1 MQEKF
6 IQNVKKNTLFSPGD
20 RIVVGVSGGADSVCL
35 LQLLLEYKEPWQLT
49 LYVVHVNHGIRGEEA
64 RRDGAFVEQLA
75 KRCDLPFFLVE
86 KDIPSIARAKNLTE
100 EEAGRLVRYEE
111 LERIRREQKAQWIAV
126 GHHQDDQAETLLF
139 QLFRGA
145 GARGLS
151 AMSPKRDVIIRPLLP
166 MSRKEI
172 EAYLQQKGLSYCH
185 DSTNDD
191 VQYSRNRLRRDI
203 MPQIRRD
210 INEKAVV
217 HIADAAED
225 IRVWRAYIEQQ
236 GALAAERLL
245 TTNGREIEVDK
256 EPFLAEHEAM
266 QYEVLQQVFQML
278 PGGRKDIGRVHYR
291 QARQMFLAESG
302 KRVNLP
308 RGIIAE
314 CRNKYVCFYVEDEK
328 AATDFCV
335 ECEIP
340 SVNIV
345 EIEGE
350 KRRISFT
357 VKKRSDLPQEIPQK
371 DYTKWF
377 DYDKIKGSL
386 FLRMPRER
394 DFFILD
400 ENGHHKK
407 LNKYYR
413 DKKIVGRERTS
424 QLVLAEESKILWAIP
439 ERISADCKITDET
452 KKVLVV
458 RITDIDL

>member
-1 MQEKF
+1 
-6 IQNVKKNTLFSPGD
+6 
-20 RIVVGVSGGADSVCL
+20 
-35 LQLLLEYKEPWQLT
+35 
-49 LYVVHVNHGIRGEEA
+49 
-64 RRDGAFVEQLA
+64 
-75 KRCDLPFFLVE
+75 
-86 KDIPSIARAKNLTE
+86 
-100 EEAGRLVRYEE
+100 
-111 LERIRREQKAQWIAV
+111 
-126 GHHQDDQAETLLF
+126 
-139 QLFRGA
+139 
-145 GARGLS
+145 
-151 AMSPKRDVIIRPLLP
+151 MSPKRDVIIRPLLP

-266 QYEVLQQVFQML
+266 QYEVLQQVFQIL

-345 EIEGE
+345 EIDGE